1 MPRVNAGSGF
11 DRAAVGTLRRAFV
24 LLGSIF
30 VGLLTAAPAGAI
42 VGGRPADSGKWTW
55 QVLVDVETGNGA
67 PDNREIFCG
76 GTLIARDWVM
86 TAAHCVEDRVNGG
99 FVAPSRLKVRVG
111 SHRRSQGRNIP
122 ASEIHVHPGFR
133 RDPSEH
139 LTHDI
144 ALVKLAEPVSEM
156 LGTVAIPDDA
166 IHDRIFVSGD
176 PATALGWGLTGVVG
190 KSCIDSDVGCPSY
203 ASVLQQVELTMRDD
217 DSEFYSKFCSSNL
230 SRGIEICA
238 GGRPD
243 GTPDKDICSNDS
255 GGPLIVKDRGRYY
268 QIGIV
273 SSGGPACD
281 GSRAASFTRV
291 ASFHGWIGDT
301 IREPSPAPRQP
312 GRNAFIVSYAVA
324 NAVGRGAARAA
335 VDAIGGR
342 WRARASAPASSF
354 KLAGRDVRSY
364 GAMFD
369 TGLEPTDPG
378 QAARA
383 VEAVAGL
390 FGIGIDSRVSAS
402 LSAADAASGEEKDGP
417 GDAGAGTRLGWRG
430 FTPRDLMTGSSFDMN
445 LSGGEPGGGAG
456 GWSIWGEGA
465 FNGFESRTAGVSL
478 DGDVMSFHL
487 GGDYRIGRWLY
498 GLAVGRSKGEVDFR
512 DATAAGT
519 AWGEGTVEV
528 DLTNILP
535 YVQWS
540 PDGRGENL
548 IWGTVGVGAGEAGL
562 KREARDNSKGDIE
575 TLMIAGGARMPLER
589 EVAGWGVA
597 LKADGFRVS
606 SKTEALKTSDG
617 TVQAPA
623 GDKAHSLRLR
633 GGMEFTRTHELPNG
647 AVDARLELTGRLDDG
662 YLAGSTGMSGS
673 DIFEKPSFGAE
684 VGGGIGYTAPGGL
697 AMTLRGRYLVARS
710 ATAREEW
717 GASARMAYAPAGAGR
732 GLRFSVAPVWGDM
745 ESQADAMRSGER
757 WLGSVGSTG
766 AGSRGS
772 NAWMPVGTRV
782 RVDYGLEPRGGRMF
796 VTPYTE
802 ASLAGGDVSRM
813 RIGAKMG
820 IPWRSGTGMEL
831 GTFVE
836 SDNGVEPTGVML
848 RCGANF

>member
-1 MPRVNAGSGF
+1 MPRVNAGLGF
-11 DRAAVGTLRRAFV
+11 NRAAVGTLRRAFV

-42 VGGRPADSGKWTW
+42 VGGRTADADKRW
-55 QVLVDVETGNGA
+55 QVGMYVETGNEEL
-67 PDNREIFCG
+67 NQVTFCG

-86 TAAHCVEDRVNGG
+86 TAAHCVEDRMNGG
-99 FVAPSRLKVRVG
+99 IVAPSKLKLWVG
-111 SHRRSQGRNIP
+111 SHDRLQGQNIP
-122 ASEIHVHPGFR
+122 VSEIHPHPDFHH
-133 RDPSEH
+133 DSSD

-144 ALVKLAEPVSEM
+144 ALVKLAEPVPEM

-166 IHDRIFVSGD
+166 IHGRIFVPGD
-176 PATALGWGLTGVVG
+176 PATALGWGLTGVLEN
-190 KSCIDSDVGCPSY
+190 SCRDSDVGCPSY

-217 DSEFYSKFCSSNL
+217 DSELCSPRL
-230 SRGIEICA
+230 FRDGEICA
-238 GGRPD
+238 GGTS
-243 GTPDKDICSNDS
+243 GKDICDSDS

-273 SSGGPACD
+273 SSSGRDCD
-281 GSRAASFTRV
+281 GSGAASFTRV
-291 ASFHGWIGDT
+291 ASFHVWIRDT
-301 IREPSPAPRQP
+301 ISEPPPPPRQP

-342 WRARASAPASSF
+342 YRARASAPASSF

-430 FTPRDLMTGSSFDMN
+430 FTPRDLVTGSSFDMN

-478 DGDVMSFHL
+478 DGDVMSLHL

-772 NAWMPVGTRV
+772 NTWMPVGTRV

-813 RIGAKMG
+813 RIGARMG